1 MEQRDPASQASPRRE
16 APFTFLRCPTVR
28 SSIEGWGV
36 KMKEQKVVT
45 GEDGGTGKAEAGSPE
60 WENR

>member
-16 APFTFLRCPTVR
+16 APFTLLHCPTVR
-28 SSIEGWGV
+28 SSIDGLGV
-36 KMKEQKVVT
+36 KMREQKVVP
-45 GEDGGTGKAEAGSPE
+45 GEAGRTGKAEAESPE